1 MEPKLADVGARLLIK
16 ALDLL
21 REGLVIHKPQDESR
35 VTFAHK
41 LTKEDG
47 RIDWPQPAA
56 VIRNRIRG
64 FVPWPGCFCEV
75 PDGSSHMLRVLKTRV
90 EPRNGAPGTVLELR
104 GDGPLVACGEDAL
117 RLLEVQPEGK
127 KPMTGVA
134 YLCGHKMKV
143 GELLG

>member
-1 MEPKLADVGARLLIK
+1 MIK

-104 GDGPLVACGEDAL
+104 GDGPLVACGEEAL